1 MTLILKVV
9 DHIKGLLSD
18 IYTNSIV
25 EEDEEEEEQEEVV
38 EDKGMETE
46 MEEQVRSLLSLCR
59 SSVSRSV
66 GWSVCHNFQKGNHF
80 DASIGKLIIF
90 IRYYIL
96 VCDLFLLGW

>member
-46 MEEQVRSLLSLCR
+46 MGEQV
-59 SSVSRSV
+59 
-66 GWSVCHNFQKGNHF
+66 
-80 DASIGKLIIF
+80 
-90 IRYYIL
+90 
-96 VCDLFLLGW
+96 

>member
-25 EEDEEEEEQEEVV
+25 EEDEEEEQEEVV

-46 MEEQVRSLLSLCR
+46 MGEQV
-59 SSVSRSV
+59 
-66 GWSVCHNFQKGNHF
+66 
-80 DASIGKLIIF
+80 
-90 IRYYIL
+90 
-96 VCDLFLLGW
+96 